1 MTNYHKTFR
10 NVFYFVL
17 AIQASLILFG
27 ILRPSIIYDYLDNWQ
42 VSLVPFVILIFNK
55 IYFSNSRLDNYIY
68 GFLIIV
74 YSLFPTVLLS
84 NQEILTTNTFSSSF
98 NSDNFQQDI
107 IYSLIIDTDGSVN
120 LNSYEGSGYIIDIQ
134 NRPGRVGFPEVI
146 ESKIGNPRLVKF
158 REIETD
164 RLLQVKGWDLKL
176 GNQTFWNLYLMSFGS
191 NINLNNLNLINTEII
206 GTGDIN
212 MGKNLN
218 AGDIFIS
225 GNFNS
230 LFHSTKI
237 LSRITLNNFQPMI
250 PKNFI
255 KLWMEGL
262 RTNDYIFKLC
272 GSGGGGFLLGFTL
285 DLERTFENLKDYKK
299 EIIYK
304 F

>member
-84 NQEILTTNTFSSSF
+84 NQEILTTNTFSSGF

-107 IYSLIIDTDGSVN
+107 IYSLIIDIDGSVN

-146 ESKIGNPRLVKF
+146 ESKIGNPRLVQF

-164 RLLQVKGWDLKL
+164 RLLQVKGWDLQL
-176 GNQTFWNLYLMSFGS
+176 GNQTLWNLYLLSFGS
-191 NINLNNLNLINTEII
+191 YINLNDMNLITTEII
-206 GTGDIN
+206 GTGEIN
-212 MGKNLN
+212 LGENLN
-218 AGDIFIS
+218 SGDISIS
-225 GNFNS
+225 GNFDIYVDSNLPIAVIGKVTVPPS
-230 LFHSTKI
+230 WINATIGYLNQADEVYKLKI
-237 LSRITLNNFQPMI
+237 FVEDGSDVKFYDE
-250 PKNFI
+250 K
-255 KLWMEGL
+255 EG
-262 RTNDYIFKLC
+262 
-272 GSGGGGFLLGFTL
+272 S
-285 DLERTFENLKDYKK
+285 
-299 EIIYK
+299 
-304 F
+304 

>member
-1 MTNYHKTFR
+1 VTNYHKTLR
-10 NVFYFVL
+10 IVFYFVL

-84 NQEILTTNTFSSSF
+84 NQEILTTNTFSSGF

-107 IYSLIIDTDGSVN
+107 IYSLIIDIDGSVN

-191 NINLNNLNLINTEII
+191 DINLNNLNLINTEII

-225 GNFNS
+225 GNFNIYVDTNLPIVVIGS
-230 LFHSTKI
+230 AEVPAEWIDATI
-237 LSRITLNNFQPMI
+237 GYLNQ
-250 PKNFI
+250 
-255 KLWMEGL
+255 
-262 RTNDYIFKLC
+262 TN
-272 GSGGGGFLLGFTL
+272 
-285 DLERTFENLKDYKK
+285 EN
-299 EIIYK
+299 YK
-304 F
+304 FKVIVEEGSNVVFQNGE